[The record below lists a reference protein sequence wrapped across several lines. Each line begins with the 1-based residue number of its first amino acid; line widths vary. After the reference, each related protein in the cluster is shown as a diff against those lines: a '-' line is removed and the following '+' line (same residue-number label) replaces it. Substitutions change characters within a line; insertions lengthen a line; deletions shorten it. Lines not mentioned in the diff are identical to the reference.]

1 MFIIDL
7 KIVSNSLFQT
17 IFGDNTNLIVS
28 DKIINIFITK
38 ASLELEK
45 MNEWFEGKK
54 LSLNTKKSVLSL
66 YYKSTQKDNL
76 LLTPPIPRIDS
87 VELKFLAALFDENL
101 TWKDHINNIENKV
114 SKNIRLIFRAKH
126 LFKKKKP
133 D

>member
-17 IFGDNTNLIVS
+17 VFGDNTNLIVS

-45 MNEWFEGKK
+45 MNEWFEGNK

-87 VELKFLAALFDENL
+87 VELKFSAVLFDENL
-101 TWKDHINNIENKV
+101 TWKDHINNIENKF
-114 SKNIRLIFRAKH
+114 SKSIRLIFRAKH
-126 LFKKKKP
+126 LFNKKKP